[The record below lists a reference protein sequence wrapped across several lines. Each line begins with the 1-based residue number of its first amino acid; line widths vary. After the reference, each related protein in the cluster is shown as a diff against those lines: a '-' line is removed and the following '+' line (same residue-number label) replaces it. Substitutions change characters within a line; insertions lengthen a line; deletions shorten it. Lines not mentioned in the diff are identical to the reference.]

1 MKTRVLSAAFFATLA
16 VMLPPPVTA
25 APIFQWLE
33 PYDVTFTTLTGGT
46 GPFMSAANFGQN
58 ATMNLQTTNLGAA
71 GDIGPSTA
79 FMRSFVDAR
88 SGFLND
94 TDASQVVS
102 FSRAFRLSGS
112 PNGWQMSL
120 TGFYLGF
127 LGIQPL
133 GSLNPKASVEVFGDV
148 DSLDVVA
155 SPIHILET
163 VTLDSTGRTSTTSGI
178 TTVSV
183 PDGNYEFQGSL
194 AAGGSILHSLGF
206 GQAFSDFISLPPGFG
221 LSLTLN
227 AVPRVAALPP
237 PPPLIPPPPPP
248 PLLTD
253 NSAPTE
259 LFFVSV
265 DIPTE
270 VPEPSSALLVLAGLA
285 VLLFTLRAGAFE
297 SRSAAVVMP
306 PAVRTPR
313 DRDYSPAGS
322 ALHRAAPDQ

>member
-1 MKTRVLSAAFFATLA
+1 MKTRVLSAVFFATLA
-16 VMLPPPVTA
+16 VMLLPPPVTA
-25 APIFQWLE
+25 APLFQWLE
-33 PYDVTFTTLTGGT
+33 PYDVTFTTVIGGT
-46 GPFMSAANFGQN
+46 GPFTSAANFGQN
-58 ATMNLQTTNLGAA
+58 ATMNMQTTNLGAA
-71 GDIGPSTA
+71 GDVGPSTA
-79 FMRSFVDAR
+79 FMRSLVDAR
-88 SGFLND
+88 SGFIND

-112 PNGWQMSL
+112 TNGWQMSL

-163 VTLDSTGRTSTTSGI
+163 VTLDSTGRTSKTSGV

-227 AVPRVAALPP
+227 AVPRAAALPP

-248 PLLTD
+248 PILTD
-253 NSAPTE
+253 NSGPTE

-265 DIPTE
+265 DIPAE
-270 VPEPSSALLVLAGLA
+270 VPGPPSALLVLAGLA
-285 VLLFTLRAGAFE
+285 ALLLVLRGG
-297 SRSAAVVMP
+297 RV
-306 PAVRTPR
+306 
-313 DRDYSPAGS
+313 
-322 ALHRAAPDQ
+322 